1 MGCIAGIFFTLLGI
15 GLLLI
20 YGEFCIVQGGWRYC
34 AYAVGIALITVLILC
49 IIKLIKWIISKHPTY
64 IGIKA
69 MKLKEAQKLD
79 EKNKQLNQANKE
91 QAEAKAAA
99 DKEKRIKQ
107 IDLVLPELVENF
119 NEAKDEF
126 EESMN
131 DIRENDCLGEDE
143 KNIQVVEM
151 LIYFIESR
159 RADSIKEALHEY
171 DKAKANQQMIEL
183 EEKRLAMQKTQM
195 EKEAR
200 DREKMLQLQEE
211 ANNRA
216 RWAAMDDARQRE
228 QLLQKL
234 GSLETMALADY
245 YKNHF

>member
-1 MGCIAGIFFTLLGI
+1 
-15 GLLLI
+15 
-20 YGEFCIVQGGWRYC
+20 
-34 AYAVGIALITVLILC
+34 
-49 IIKLIKWIISKHPTY
+49 
-64 IGIKA
+64 
-69 MKLKEAQKLD
+69 
-79 EKNKQLNQANKE
+79 
-91 QAEAKAAA
+91 
-99 DKEKRIKQ
+99 
-107 IDLVLPELVENF
+107 
-119 NEAKDEF
+119 
-126 EESMN
+126 MN

>member
-20 YGEFCIVQGGWRYC
+20 YGKFCIVMGGWRYC
-34 AYAVGIALITVLILC
+34 AYAAGIALITVLILC
-49 IIKLIKWIISKHPTY
+49 IIKLIKWIICKHPTY

-79 EKNKQLNQANKE
+79 EKNKQQNQTNKE
-91 QAEAKAAA
+91 QAEAKVAAN
-99 DKEKRIKQ
+99 KEKRIKQ
-107 IDLVLPELVENF
+107 IDLILPDLMEEF

-183 EEKRLAMQKTQM
+183 EEKRLIMQQTQM

-200 DREKMLQLQEE
+200 DREKLLKLQEE
-211 ANNRA
+211 ANDRA
-216 RWAAMDDARQRE
+216 RWAAMDNARQRE
-228 QLLQKL
+228 QLLDKL
-234 GSLETMALADY
+234 SSIQSVALSEY
-245 YKNHF
+245 YKNL